1 MLKSHGSLYP
11 AMAAIALQLLLPI
24 AAGAWSLESQR
35 AIAEAARKVAPPDL
49 DRQIEKHEASFRA
62 GIEQAPALASHRLPV
77 GELIDS
83 QSDRAVELI
92 RTHSPFALIVE
103 QLGHVAYWVAYGNNP
118 YHAAGRTANYEDFLA
133 YVDSARP
140 RFRPVFY
147 GLIPDLEE
155 GAAVSMLVD
164 MAARRGH
171 RYQPLIEGEYHRV
184 QGPPGAAKF
193 DDRSTA
199 FGVTAVAYSH
209 AVTDVG
215 LALRRI
221 WLEAGGTDRRLLPV
235 RNVEGNPGP

>member
-1 MLKSHGSLYP
+1 MLKSAVRRP
-11 AMAAIALQLLLPI
+11 VALAFSASFLLPFSL
-24 AAGAWSLESQR
+24 GAWSQDSQQ

-49 DRQIEKHEASFRA
+49 DRQIEKHEAAFRA

-92 RTHSPFALIVE
+92 RTHSPFASIVE
-103 QLGHVAYWVAYGNNP
+103 QLGRVAYWVAYGNNP

-133 YVDSARP
+133 YVDSAHP

-147 GLIPDLEE
+147 GLIPDLED

-171 RYQPLIEGEYHRV
+171 RYQPLIEGEYRRV
-184 QGPPGAAKF
+184 HGPPGAGKF

-221 WLEAGGTDRRLLPV
+221 WLEAGGADRRLLPV
-235 RNVEGNPGP
+235 RDVEGNPGP